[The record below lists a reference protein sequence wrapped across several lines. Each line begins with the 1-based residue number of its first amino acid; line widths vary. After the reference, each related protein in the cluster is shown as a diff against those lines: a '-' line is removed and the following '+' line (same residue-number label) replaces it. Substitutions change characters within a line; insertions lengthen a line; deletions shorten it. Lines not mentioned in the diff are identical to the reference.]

1 MKILKQ
7 IKIILRHKYYVGIE
21 CFKLGLYWQGITH
34 DLSKFSLVE
43 LLESSKYY
51 VGTSS
56 PIDEARKEK
65 GYSEAW
71 LHHKGRNKHHWH
83 YWLDFVNGKI
93 IPLEI
98 PDKYIKEMYCDIIG
112 ASKSYKTNNPLKYF
126 EENSKNWIM
135 TENSLKKLREMFN

>member
-56 PIDEARKEK
+56 PIEKARKEK
-65 GYSEAW
+65 GYSEA
-71 LHHKGRNKHHWH
+71 
-83 YWLDFVNGKI
+83 
-93 IPLEI
+93 
-98 PDKYIKEMYCDIIG
+98 
-112 ASKSYKTNNPLKYF
+112 
-126 EENSKNWIM
+126 
-135 TENSLKKLREMFN
+135 